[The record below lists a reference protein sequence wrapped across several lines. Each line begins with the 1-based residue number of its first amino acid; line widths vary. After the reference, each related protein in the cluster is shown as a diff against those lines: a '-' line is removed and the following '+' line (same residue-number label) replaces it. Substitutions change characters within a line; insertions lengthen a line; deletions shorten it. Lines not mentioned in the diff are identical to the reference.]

1 MLASSRVILSL
12 QRGTN
17 VANIEVLEVIMRHHK
32 STYFFYKCWFDLVIT
47 TTSAQLR
54 YYQDLLLLKTTL
66 TAAFTPSFPACCAW
80 CQIMSN
86 LTLSFAVCLPCLTG
100 ATHSSLRQL
109 HSFPLT
115 WPAVDTRSENYAETP
130 VTLCQAICARHSSV
144 HETPDKWQSR
154 LTWDDPRWCRVAQ
167 MAWCWSTGMK
177 ASGRSHVI
185 LRFSSLIVHSCER
198 KCWV

>member
-1 MLASSRVILSL
+1 MLIWPGDHDD
-12 QRGTN
+12 QCT
-17 VANIEVLEVIMRHHK
+17 VALLPGPATTENNIDSCIYTVVSGMLR
-32 STYFFYKCWFDLVIT
+32 LV
-47 TTSAQLR
+47 
-54 YYQDLLLLKTTL
+54 
-66 TAAFTPSFPACCAW
+66 
-80 CQIMSN
+80 SN

-144 HETPDKWQSR
+144 HETPDKWQRR

-185 LRFSSLIVHSCER
+185 LSFSSLIVHSCKLWEKVLSLGKSAR
-198 KCWV
+198 AVEDQYESNQAVFAFANQLHRVLFTLLAYQIYQ